1 MSEEHHAPAT
11 ESSPIQTG
19 GCVKWFNNRNGYGFV
34 TVSSGDHSGEDIF
47 AHHSNIQVSKE
58 QYKYLVQG
66 EYVEFDLEEA
76 DSGDHKWTA
85 SNIRGINGGKL
96 MCETRNETRTDRKEH
111 SDGAQTNDTR
121 PRRGGGERQGRRGAG
136 PREDGKEWR
145 LVQVQRRG
153 GQNGGGQNGGGQNG
167 GGGRRGQ
174 RPRYDDEY

>member
-1 MSEEHHAPAT
+1 MKYHSMSEEHHAPAT
-11 ESSPIQTG
+11 ESSTIHTS

-34 TVSSGDHSGEDIF
+34 TVSSGEHSGEDIF

-66 EYVEFDLEEA
+66 EYVEFDLTEA

-85 SNIRGINGGKL
+85 TGISGINGGKL
-96 MCETRNETRTDRKEH
+96 MCETRNESRAERREH
-111 SDGAQTNDTR
+111 SDGAQPR
-121 PRRGGGERQGRRGAG
+121 PRRGGGERQPRQSRRGTG
-136 PREDGKEWR
+136 PREVVDEDGTEWR

-153 GQNGGGQNGGGQNG
+153 GQNGGGS
-167 GGGRRGQ
+167 RRGQ